1 PTSPRDPA
9 PHPVRAGA
17 SDDPDALTAREQ
29 EILALIA
36 AGRSDKE
43 IAAELVISLY
53 TVKAHVRAIL
63 AKLHV
68 TSRREAARRMGGP
81 GRP

>member
-1 PTSPRDPA
+1 M
-9 PHPVRAGA
+9 
-17 SDDPDALTAREQ
+17 
-29 EILALIA
+29 A

-43 IAAELVISLY
+43 IAAQLVISLY

-68 TSRREAARRMGGP
+68 TSRREAARRLESQGGRSP
-81 GRP
+81 QA